1 MRSPTYALTIAL
13 MLFVSIAVGT
23 TAAGAQST
31 PASPPNTEATSN
43 AAPPAA
49 APALVAKD
57 IQGLDVFGSDGQQVG
72 KVAKVNVIANGTVKE
87 IEVQSRGFL
96 GFFAKTYLVPAD
108 KLNKKGGRVELSM
121 TSDQVNQLIK

>member
-1 MRSPTYALTIAL
+1 MRSPAYALTIAL

-23 TAAGAQST
+23 TAADAQLT
-31 PASPPNTEATSN
+31 PASPNTEATSN

-72 KVAKVNVIANGTVKE
+72 KVAKVKVIDNGTVKE

-96 GFFAKTYLVPAD
+96 GFFTKTYLVPAD